1 MVISSRNFLRS
12 LGGACGLA
20 VASALFSNTL
30 ANKLPHP
37 PSLPTTTYDSIIS
50 SVFSVPDL
58 TGLSKEQKNTILDV
72 YTAASQSVFYFW
84 LGCIGLGWLLI
95 FFIKDK
101 GLQRKEER
109 EMASP
114 AQQSSTQLEVKEAAG
129 PSNPPAWA
137 EEDGST
143 TEAENTMTESEK
155 EKLKDTNVHKSEV
168 AKERNDA
175 L

>member
-30 ANKLPHP
+30 VNNLPSP
-37 PSLPTTTYDSIIS
+37 PSLPAATYDSIVS

-58 TGLSKEQKNTILDV
+58 TGLSEEQKNTILDV
-72 YTAASQSVFYFW
+72 YTDASRSVFYFW
-84 LGCIGLGWLLI
+84 VGCIGIAWLLI

-109 EMASP
+109 EAASP
-114 AQQSSTQLEVKEAAG
+114 AQQASGQLDVEQAAS
-129 PSNPPAWA
+129 PPTAPAWA
-137 EEDGST
+137 DEDGST
-143 TEAENTMTESEK
+143 TEAENTMTEGEN
-155 EKLKDTNVHKSEV
+155 EKLKDTEVHKSEA
-168 AKERNDA
+168 AKERI
-175 L
+175 